1 MLEPAAEGGG
11 TQLQVVDAAMGLKS
25 GNIQISAIRRRG

>member
-11 TQLQVVDAAMGLKS
+11 TQLQVVDAAIAEV
-25 GNIQISAIRRRG
+25 GNIRFRLDAA